1 MIYGMNDDLH
11 KQLEGSGDIEA
22 KEHDVTARKWRRL
35 FFISLIAFV
44 VLVILVPEPSD
55 IDASLVKKTIGV
67 LLLVSICVAVFSGA
81 MLLATAAKFGIQR
94 GLTLPFTEQ
103 RKWFILWLVLILP
116 PLVIGVT
123 MWTQLLVV
131 GATFIPSG
139 IGLAALLYPVF
150 LFTTPLYVLLF
161 FVLFIWAARLNDK
174 WFRKVWRITLAII
187 IIYVCIFALMLYLI

>member
-94 GLTLPFTEQ
+94 GLTLLFTEQ

-174 WFRKVWRITLAII
+174 
-187 IIYVCIFALMLYLI
+187 